1 MGGWK
6 EKNALQLSRFFK
18 ITNDVYTSYNVLNG
32 QSWRPEIVLIGIE
45 KFTLIDA

>member
-1 MGGWK
+1 MEGEECVTIVK
-6 EKNALQLSRFFK
+6 IFK